1 MFRTYRKSY
10 FRYWMYMIV
19 CGDKYLLAPARS
31 KHRSERSLSLADGG
45 REGVDGLTCLELHVR
60 WIGTTNSDPLRLCPP
75 HLCVTFPHFA
85 ISGLVWLRSLSQ
97 EVACI
102 YTAWV

>member
-1 MFRTYRKSY
+1 
-10 FRYWMYMIV
+10 MIA
-19 CGDKYLLAPARS
+19 CGDEYLLTPALSRR
-31 KHRSERSLSLADGG
+31 RSERSLPLTDGG
-45 REGVDGLTCLELHVR
+45 SEGVDGLTCLELHVR
-60 WIGTTNSDPLRLCPP
+60 WTGTTSQFSDPLRLCCP

-102 YTAWV
+102 YTARVD